1 MCVCD
6 IADKDEHVNAPNIEI
21 LGHGDDEAVH
31 YDRGD
36 DGSVAA
42 GEKDHHV
49 GDEGV
54 LHRTLNDSA
63 HRADTFHSTVSATK
77 EGSSGKG
84 RSTKEKNTDRSSAET
99 GQAWC
104 VTDVVEKRSPEKAC
118 QGWVRQILNQQ
129 ADKQN
134 IR

>member
-1 MCVCD
+1 MCACD
-6 IADKDEHVNAPNIEI
+6 IADKDEHVHAPNIEI

-42 GEKDHHV
+42 GEKDHDV

-77 EGSSGKG
+77 EGSSGK
-84 RSTKEKNTDRSSAET
+84 RQNTKEKNTYRVQQK
-99 GQAWC
+99 QAKHGVSQMW
-104 VTDVVEKRSPEKAC
+104 
-118 QGWVRQILNQQ
+118 
-129 ADKQN
+129 
-134 IR
+134 

>member
-6 IADKDEHVNAPNIEI
+6 IADKDEHVHAPNIEI

-31 YDRGD
+31 DDRGN

-54 LHRTLNDSA
+54 PHRTLNDSA
-63 HRADTFHSTVSATK
+63 HRADIFHSTVSATNRDHQERGIVQRK
-77 EGSSGKG
+77 KIRTEFSRILANHHVRGKSSQ
-84 RSTKEKNTDRSSAET
+84 RDL
-99 GQAWC
+99 
-104 VTDVVEKRSPEKAC
+104 P
-118 QGWVRQILNQQ
+118 
-129 ADKQN
+129 
-134 IR
+134 

>member
-1 MCVCD
+1 MCD
-6 IADKDEHVNAPNIEI
+6 IADKDEHVHAPNIEI

-31 YDRGD
+31 DDRGD

-63 HRADTFHSTVSATK
+63 HRADIFHSTVSATNRDHQWFRCGMNATWANCLYCIQ
-77 EGSSGKG
+77 EISS
-84 RSTKEKNTDRSSAET
+84 N
-99 GQAWC
+99 
-104 VTDVVEKRSPEKAC
+104 
-118 QGWVRQILNQQ
+118 
-129 ADKQN
+129 
-134 IR
+134 

>member
-6 IADKDEHVNAPNIEI
+6 IADKDEHVHAPNIEI

-31 YDRGD
+31 DDRGD

-63 HRADTFHSTVSATK
+63 HRADIFHSTVSATNRDHQERGRVQRKKIRTEFSRNRPSMVCQRCGRK
-77 EGSSGKG
+77 EIS
-84 RSTKEKNTDRSSAET
+84 
-99 GQAWC
+99 
-104 VTDVVEKRSPEKAC
+104 
-118 QGWVRQILNQQ
+118 
-129 ADKQN
+129 
-134 IR
+134 

>member
-6 IADKDEHVNAPNIEI
+6 IADKDEHVHAPNIEI

-42 GEKDHHV
+42 GEKDHDV

-63 HRADTFHSTVSATK
+63 HRADIFHSTVSATNRDHQGRGRVQRKKIRTGVQQKQAKHGVSQMCRK
-77 EGSSGKG
+77 EIS
-84 RSTKEKNTDRSSAET
+84 
-99 GQAWC
+99 
-104 VTDVVEKRSPEKAC
+104 
-118 QGWVRQILNQQ
+118 
-129 ADKQN
+129 
-134 IR
+134 